1 MWRKALQICKSF
13 LLKFAF
19 FSVCCA
25 GSFCQMAMPSIS
37 MPTLSDS
44 ESPAMPRISAPVLGT
59 KFYTPGFVSTNISNK
74 ENKADSSENEKQSEQ
89 KEDETAKNT
98 KTKDSDSLLKALNY
112 LTADDVSY
120 LGNSGLFGGIY
131 GLLGNDVSVSNQFAK
146 NNQNDVL
153 LNSVM
158 AELSE
163 LKEKTE
169 ENSQALKKSNL
180 TVTNSGAP
188 GENLKFSPKI
198 LRFVVNG
205 YNLKD
210 TIRTVYFSKKE
221 NDGSFLLTGDRKY
234 TSDGKSRDETFY
246 LLFKADG
253 NCGTS
258 AGYFVEPQVI
268 QDYKNEYSFLYQL
281 SQKPKLKAE
290 KTGNLVS
297 LKYISDG
304 WNMDFL
310 LDIGN
315 E

>member
-1 MWRKALQICKSF
+1 MS
-13 LLKFAF
+13 
-19 FSVCCA
+19 
-25 GSFCQMAMPSIS
+25 MPSVS
-37 MPTLSDS
+37 MPSLSNS
-44 ESPAMPRISAPVLGT
+44 ESPAMPKISAPVLGT
-59 KFYTPGFVSTNISNK
+59 RFYTPGFVNTNISNK
-74 ENKADSSENEKQSEQ
+74 ENKLNSSENEKTSTQ
-89 KEDETAKNT
+89 KEEEKAKNV
-98 KTKDSDSLLKALNY
+98 KTSGSDSVLKALNY
-112 LTADDVSY
+112 LSADDVSY
-120 LGNSGLFGGIY
+120 LGGNGLFGGIY
-131 GLLGNDVSVSNQFAK
+131 GLLGNDVAVSNQFAK

-153 LNSVM
+153 LDSVM

-169 ENSQALKKSNL
+169 RNSQALKKSNL
-180 TVTNSGAP
+180 PVTNSGAA
-188 GENLKFSPKI
+188 GENLKFKPKI
-198 LRFVVNG
+198 LRFLVNG

-297 LKYISDG
+297 LKYVSDG

-310 LDIGN
+310 LDIGD

>member
-1 MWRKALQICKSF
+1 MS
-13 LLKFAF
+13 
-19 FSVCCA
+19 
-25 GSFCQMAMPSIS
+25 MPSVS
-37 MPTLSDS
+37 MPTLSNS

-59 KFYTPGFVSTNISNK
+59 RFYTPGFVGTNISNK
-74 ENKADSSENEKQSEQ
+74 ENKLNSSENEKTSTQ
-89 KEDETAKNT
+89 KEEENAKNV
-98 KTKDSDSLLKALNY
+98 KTSGSDSALKALNY
-112 LTADDVSY
+112 LSADDVSY
-120 LGNSGLFGGIY
+120 LGGNGLFGGIY
-131 GLLGNDVSVSNQFAK
+131 GLLGNDVAVSNQFAK

-153 LNSVM
+153 LDSVM

-169 ENSQALKKSNL
+169 RNSQALKKSNL
-180 TVTNSGAP
+180 PLTNSGAA
-188 GENLKFSPKI
+188 GENSKFNPKI
-198 LRFVVNG
+198 LRFLVNG

-297 LKYISDG
+297 LKYVSDG

-310 LDIGN
+310 LDIGD

>member
-1 MWRKALQICKSF
+1 MS
-13 LLKFAF
+13 
-19 FSVCCA
+19 
-25 GSFCQMAMPSIS
+25 MPSVL
-37 MPTLSDS
+37 MPSLSNS
-44 ESPAMPRISAPVLGT
+44 ESPAMPKISAPVLGT
-59 KFYTPGFVSTNISNK
+59 RFYTPGFVNTNISNK
-74 ENKADSSENEKQSEQ
+74 ENKLNSSENEKTSTQ
-89 KEDETAKNT
+89 KEEEKAKNV
-98 KTKDSDSLLKALNY
+98 KTSGSDSVLKALNY
-112 LTADDVSY
+112 LSADDVSY
-120 LGNSGLFGGIY
+120 LGGNGLFGGIY
-131 GLLGNDVSVSNQFAK
+131 GLLGNDVAVSNQFAK

-153 LNSVM
+153 LDSVM

-169 ENSQALKKSNL
+169 RNSQALKKSNL
-180 TVTNSGAP
+180 PVTNSGAA
-188 GENLKFSPKI
+188 GENLKFKPKI
-198 LRFVVNG
+198 LRFLVNG

-297 LKYISDG
+297 LKYVSDG

-310 LDIGN
+310 LDIGD

>member
-1 MWRKALQICKSF
+1 MS
-13 LLKFAF
+13 
-19 FSVCCA
+19 
-25 GSFCQMAMPSIS
+25 MPSVL
-37 MPTLSDS
+37 MPSLSNS
-44 ESPAMPRISAPVLGT
+44 ESPAMPKISAPVLGT
-59 KFYTPGFVSTNISNK
+59 RFYTPGFVSTNISNK
-74 ENKADSSENEKQSEQ
+74 ENKLNSSENEKTSTQ
-89 KEDETAKNT
+89 KEEEKAKNV
-98 KTKDSDSLLKALNY
+98 KTSGSDSVLKALNY
-112 LTADDVSY
+112 LSADDVSY
-120 LGNSGLFGGIY
+120 LGGNGLFGGIY
-131 GLLGNDVSVSNQFAK
+131 GLLGNDVAVSNQFAK

-153 LNSVM
+153 LDSVM

-169 ENSQALKKSNL
+169 RNSQALKKSNL
-180 TVTNSGAP
+180 PVTNSGAA
-188 GENLKFSPKI
+188 GENSKFNPKI
-198 LRFVVNG
+198 LRFLVNG

-297 LKYISDG
+297 LKYVSDG

-310 LDIGN
+310 LDIGD

>member
-1 MWRKALQICKSF
+1 M
-13 LLKFAF
+13 KFALI
-19 FSVCCA
+19 SVFCA
-25 GSFCQMAMPSIS
+25 GAFCQMEMPSVS
-37 MPTLSDS
+37 MPTISGS
-44 ESPAMPRISAPVLGT
+44 ESPVMPKISVPTLGARFYAPGT
-59 KFYTPGFVSTNISNK
+59 VRTNISNK
-74 ENKADSSENEKQSEQ
+74 ENKSDSSENEKKSAVKTE
-89 KEDETAKNT
+89 ETAKN
-98 KTKDSDSLLKALNY
+98 LKNQNAQALSNALNY
-112 LTADDVSY
+112 LSADDVSY
-120 LGNSGLFGGIY
+120 LGSSGLFDGVY
-131 GLLGNDVSVSNQFAK
+131 GLLGDDVTVSNKFSK

-153 LNSVM
+153 LNSIM

-163 LKEKTE
+163 LKKKTE
-169 ENSQALKKSNL
+169 ETSRALKKSNL
-180 TVTNSGAP
+180 PVTNSGSA
-188 GENLKFSPKI
+188 GENSKFSPKI

-205 YNLKD
+205 YNIKD

-281 SQKPKLKAE
+281 TQKPKLKAE

-297 LKYISDG
+297 LKYVSDG
-304 WNMDFL
+304 WNLDFL

>member
-1 MWRKALQICKSF
+1 MS
-13 LLKFAF
+13 
-19 FSVCCA
+19 
-25 GSFCQMAMPSIS
+25 MPSVS
-37 MPTLSDS
+37 MPSLSNS
-44 ESPAMPRISAPVLGT
+44 ESPAMPKISAPVLGT
-59 KFYTPGFVSTNISNK
+59 RFYTPGFVSTNISNK
-74 ENKADSSENEKQSEQ
+74 ENKLNSSENEKTSTQ
-89 KEDETAKNT
+89 KEEEKAKNV
-98 KTKDSDSLLKALNY
+98 KTSGSDSVLKALNY
-112 LTADDVSY
+112 LSADDVSY
-120 LGNSGLFGGIY
+120 LGGNGLFGGIY
-131 GLLGNDVSVSNQFAK
+131 GLLGNDVAVSNQFAK

-153 LNSVM
+153 LDSVM

-169 ENSQALKKSNL
+169 RNSQALKKSNL
-180 TVTNSGAP
+180 PVTNSGAA
-188 GENLKFSPKI
+188 GENSKFNPKI
-198 LRFVVNG
+198 LRFLVNG

-297 LKYISDG
+297 LKYVSDG

-310 LDIGN
+310 LDIGD

>member
-1 MWRKALQICKSF
+1 MRTCRNF

-19 FSVCCA
+19 FSIFCA
-25 GSFCQMAMPSIS
+25 TSFCQMEMPSVS
-37 MPTLSDS
+37 MPTISSS
-44 ESPAMPRISAPVLGT
+44 ESPAMPKISVPTLGARFYAPGIVN
-59 KFYTPGFVSTNISNK
+59 TNISNK
-74 ENKADSSENEKQSEQ
+74 GNKTEPSENEKKSAI
-89 KEDETAKNT
+89 KNDDAAKSSKNQNVQAV
-98 KTKDSDSLLKALNY
+98 SKALNY
-112 LTADDVSY
+112 LSADDVSY
-120 LGNSGLFGGIY
+120 LGSNGLFDGIY
-131 GLLGNDVSVSNQFAK
+131 GLLGNDVAVSNKFSK

-180 TVTNSGAP
+180 PVTNFGAA
-188 GENLKFSPKI
+188 GENSKFSPKI

-205 YNLKD
+205 YNIKD

-281 SQKPKLKAE
+281 TQKPKLKAE
-290 KTGNLVS
+290 KTGNLAS
-297 LKYISDG
+297 LKYVSDG
-304 WNMDFL
+304 WNLDFL

>member
-1 MWRKALQICKSF
+1 MT
-13 LLKFAF
+13 
-19 FSVCCA
+19 
-25 GSFCQMAMPSIS
+25 MPSVS

-44 ESPAMPRISAPVLGT
+44 ESPAMPKISAPTLGT
-59 KFYTPGFVSTNISNK
+59 RFYAPGFVTTNISNK
-74 ENKADSSENEKQSEQ
+74 ENKSESSEKEKISTQ
-89 KEDETAKNT
+89 KQEETAKSV
-98 KTKDSDSLLKALNY
+98 KASGSDSVLKALNY
-112 LTADDVSY
+112 LSADDVSY
-120 LGNSGLFGGIY
+120 LGSNGLFGGIY

-153 LNSVM
+153 LDSVM
-158 AELSE
+158 AELSD

-169 ENSQALKKSNL
+169 RNSQALKKSSL
-180 TVTNSGAP
+180 PVTNSGAA
-188 GENLKFSPKI
+188 GENSKFSPKI

-297 LKYISDG
+297 LKYVSDG

-310 LDIGN
+310 LDIGD

>member
-1 MWRKALQICKSF
+1 MS
-13 LLKFAF
+13 
-19 FSVCCA
+19 
-25 GSFCQMAMPSIS
+25 MPSIS
-37 MPTLSDS
+37 MPTLSNS

-59 KFYTPGFVSTNISNK
+59 RFYTPGFVGTNISNK
-74 ENKADSSENEKQSEQ
+74 ENKLNSSENEKTSTQ
-89 KEDETAKNT
+89 KEEENAKNV
-98 KTKDSDSLLKALNY
+98 KTNVADSALKALNY
-112 LTADDVSY
+112 LSADDVSY
-120 LGNSGLFGGIY
+120 LGGNGLFGGIY
-131 GLLGNDVSVSNQFAK
+131 GLLGNDVAVSNQFAK

-153 LNSVM
+153 LDSVM

-169 ENSQALKKSNL
+169 RNSQALKKSNL
-180 TVTNSGAP
+180 PVTNSGAA
-188 GENLKFSPKI
+188 GENSKFNPKI
-198 LRFVVNG
+198 LRFLVNG

-297 LKYISDG
+297 LKYVSDG

-310 LDIGN
+310 LDIGD

>member
-1 MWRKALQICKSF
+1 MS
-13 LLKFAF
+13 
-19 FSVCCA
+19 
-25 GSFCQMAMPSIS
+25 MPSVS
-37 MPTLSDS
+37 MPSLSNS
-44 ESPAMPRISAPVLGT
+44 ESPAMPKISAPVLGT
-59 KFYTPGFVSTNISNK
+59 RFYTPGFVSTNISNK
-74 ENKADSSENEKQSEQ
+74 ENKLNSSENEKTSTQ
-89 KEDETAKNT
+89 KEEEKAKNV
-98 KTKDSDSLLKALNY
+98 KTSGSDSVLKALNY
-112 LTADDVSY
+112 LSADDVSY
-120 LGNSGLFGGIY
+120 LGGNGLFGGIY
-131 GLLGNDVSVSNQFAK
+131 GLLGNDVAVSNQFAK

-153 LNSVM
+153 LDSVM

-169 ENSQALKKSNL
+169 RNSQALKKSNL
-180 TVTNSGAP
+180 PVTNSGAA
-188 GENLKFSPKI
+188 GENLKFKPKI
-198 LRFVVNG
+198 LRFLVNG

-297 LKYISDG
+297 LKYVSDG

-310 LDIGN
+310 LDIGD

>member
-1 MWRKALQICKSF
+1 
-13 LLKFAF
+13 
-19 FSVCCA
+19 
-25 GSFCQMAMPSIS
+25 
-37 MPTLSDS
+37 MPTLSNS

-59 KFYTPGFVSTNISNK
+59 KFYTPGFVNTNISNK
-74 ENKADSSENEKQSEQ
+74 ENKTDSSENEKKSAQ
-89 KEDETAKNT
+89 KTAETAQKSKNQ
-98 KTKDSDSLLKALNY
+98 KQDAVSKALNY
-112 LTADDVSY
+112 LSADDVSY
-120 LGNSGLFGGIY
+120 LGINGLFDGIY
-131 GLLGNDVSVSNQFAK
+131 GLLGNDVAVSNQFAK
-146 NNQNDVL
+146 NNQNDIL

-158 AELSE
+158 AELSD

-169 ENSQALKKSNL
+169 RNSQALKKSNL
-180 TVTNSGAP
+180 PVTNSGAAS
-188 GENLKFSPKI
+188 ENSKFTPKI

-205 YNLKD
+205 YSIKD

-281 SQKPKLKAE
+281 TQKPKLKAE

-297 LKYISDG
+297 LKYVSDG

-310 LDIGN
+310 LDIGD